1 MRVTIH
7 LLKSAVLALLLPAAL
22 QVPAQSADPI
32 VLGASVPIGPSDD
45 GTGRRVIAGTRAYI
59 EAVNARGGVS
69 GRPLLLVTKDNG
81 NDPARDAQNIRALVS
96 EKKAV
101 AIVSC
106 IGEASCAA
114 SAVAAA
120 DLRVPLI
127 GPMAPLKTLSQ
138 ASNPMVFRVRVPFER
153 EATSIARQLRALA
166 AFRVAILTEN
176 DKDSEVVT
184 ALREALTKEAAT
196 AAVLT
201 VSRAR
206 KDSFEAVLKNL
217 GSGQYQALILDIGRE
232 SMEML
237 ASSGL
242 EHREEWP
249 LILITTASAGI
260 QSLLGSFKGKIL
272 GFTAVVPDPEAS
284 SIAFVKD
291 FQADV
296 AKYAEPSAVTYAGLE
311 AYVNVKILVE
321 ALRRAGP
328 NFQSERLTA
337 ALNGMPSLDLVGMPL
352 SFRPGR
358 ASASDFVE
366 CVVRSR
372 FGTILK

>member
-1 MRVTIH
+1 
-7 LLKSAVLALLLPAAL
+7 
-22 QVPAQSADPI
+22 
-32 VLGASVPIGPSDD
+32 
-45 GTGRRVIAGTRAYI
+45 
-59 EAVNARGGVS
+59 
-69 GRPLLLVTKDNG
+69 
-81 NDPARDAQNIRALVS
+81 
-96 EKKAV
+96 
-101 AIVSC
+101 
-106 IGEASCAA
+106 
-114 SAVAAA
+114 
-120 DLRVPLI
+120 
-127 GPMAPLKTLSQ
+127 MAPLKTLSQ